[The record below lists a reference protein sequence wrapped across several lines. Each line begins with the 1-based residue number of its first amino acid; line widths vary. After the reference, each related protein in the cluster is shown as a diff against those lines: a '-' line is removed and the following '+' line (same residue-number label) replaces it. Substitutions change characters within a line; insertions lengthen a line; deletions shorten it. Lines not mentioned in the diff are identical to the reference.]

1 MILCSQSSVERLVAL
16 DCCAARCSAQ
26 TLQREQLLTARCGS
40 PLQCSPPCAVL
51 NWLHCTLSVHLSDAA
66 LPLYLTRLR
75 CMQVLIADFFF
86 VLLALAWFIAGL
98 GQQAALRSNGV
109 LDAWYALWQPVFQ
122 PALGVLMLGAIV
134 SGIAGRQKDAD
145 KQR

>member
-1 MILCSQSSVERLVAL
+1 
-16 DCCAARCSAQ
+16 
-26 TLQREQLLTARCGS
+26 
-40 PLQCSPPCAVL
+40 
-51 NWLHCTLSVHLSDAA
+51 
-66 LPLYLTRLR
+66 
-75 CMQVLIADFFF
+75 MQVLIADFFF